1 MSKLIRISDEL
12 HTKLSRSKGKSYSEL
27 IENLLGQT
35 EQVNKRKGKLKLSSK
50 KSFSTIYPIID
61 SLIILRLCPDLI
73 NEDSQKILLNKLSK
87 SSAERK
93 EAVKMIRKHPS
104 QSETN
109 FKFFRIANSNRRTIL
124 SEINYPESNRKE
136 LKTHVLKDLKD
147 KGWIERKN
155 TNLNSVLDN
164 RLMYLRNQRL
174 INYTSKKG
182 QNWQGG
188 SYSASRDIP
197 FSVWSIIFSYQK
209 LKSRK
214 SIILKQ
220 VQNDIC
226 HICTTD
232 FSL

>member
-12 HTKLSRSKGKSYSEL
+12 HAKLSRSKERSYSEL
-27 IENLLGQT
+27 IENLLDQT
-35 EQVNKRKGKLKLSSK
+35 ERVSKRKSKSKSSNK
-50 KSFSTIYPIID
+50 KSFSSLYPIID
-61 SLIILRLCPDLI
+61 SLIILRLCPDL
-73 NEDSQKILLNKLSK
+73 NSEDSQRELMSKLSK

-93 EAVKMIRKHPS
+93 EVVKMIRKHPN
-104 QSETN
+104 QSEIN
-109 FKFFRIANSNRRTIL
+109 FNFFRKANADRRSIL
-124 SEINYPESNRKE
+124 SEINYPESKRNE
-136 LKTHVLKDLKD
+136 LKMNVLKDLKD
-147 KGWIERKN
+147 KGWIQHKN

-174 INYTSKKG
+174 INYTSNKKE
-182 QNWQGG
+182 NWEGG

-197 FSVWSIIFSYQK
+197 LSVWSVVFSYKK

-214 SIILKQ
+214 SIILKS

>member
-12 HTKLSRSKGKSYSEL
+12 YTKLSRSKGKSYSEL

-109 FKFFRIANSNRRTIL
+109 FKFFA
-124 SEINYPESNRKE
+124 
-136 LKTHVLKDLKD
+136 
-147 KGWIERKN
+147 
-155 TNLNSVLDN
+155 
-164 RLMYLRNQRL
+164 
-174 INYTSKKG
+174 
-182 QNWQGG
+182 
-188 SYSASRDIP
+188 
-197 FSVWSIIFSYQK
+197 
-209 LKSRK
+209 
-214 SIILKQ
+214 
-220 VQNDIC
+220 
-226 HICTTD
+226 
-232 FSL
+232 